1 MKYSVAVAG
10 ASGYAGG
17 ELLRLLAAHPE
28 LEVRTATAHSNAGE
42 RIRDVHP
49 HLASYGETRF
59 AETSLD
65 TLRGHDLVFLALP
78 HGASAGIAA
87 ELEGLGEDVLLVDC
101 AADHRLESAADWADY
116 YGGDWA
122 GSWTY
127 GMPELPL
134 ADGGR
139 QRDLLRTTRRI
150 AVPGCNVTAMTF
162 ALAPAVREGLIEPTD
177 LTSVL
182 AVGPSGAGKK
192 ASVAMLGAELM
203 GSANPYGVD
212 GGHRHNPEV
221 RQNLTRASGHA
232 VTLAFTPVLVPM
244 ARGILATSTGRLAAG
259 VDRAALRAA
268 YERAYADE
276 PFIDVLPD
284 GVFPRTGDV
293 TGSNRCA
300 IGVGLDER
308 AGRAVIV
315 SAIDN
320 LGKGTAGAA
329 IQSAN
334 LALGL
339 DETLGLSIDG
349 VAP

>member
-1 MKYSVAVAG
+1 MKLSVAVAG

-17 ELLRLLAAHPE
+17 ELLRLLAQHPQ
-28 LEVRTATAHSNAGE
+28 LEVRTATAHTNAGE

-49 HLASYGETRF
+49 HLASYADRAF
-59 AETSLD
+59 APTDAASLA
-65 TLRGHDLVFLALP
+65 GHDVVFLALP
-78 HGASAGIAA
+78 HGASGAVAA
-87 ELEGLGEDVLLVDC
+87 ELEALGEDVLLVDC
-101 AADHRLESAADWADY
+101 AADHRLESEADWADY
-116 YGGDWA
+116 YGGEWA
-122 GSWTY
+122 GAWTY

-139 QRDLLRTTRRI
+139 QRDLLRDARRI

-162 ALAPAVREGLIEPTD
+162 ALAPAVREGLVEPAD

-182 AVGPSGAGKK
+182 AVGPSGAGRK

-244 ARGILATSTGRLAAG
+244 SRGILATSTGRLLAG
-259 VDRAALRAA
+259 VDRAALREA
-268 YERAYADE
+268 YVRAYADE
-276 PFIDVLPD
+276 PFIDVLAD

-293 TGSNRCA
+293 LGSNRCA

-334 LALGL
+334 IALGL
-339 DETLGLSIDG
+339 DEAAGLPIDG